1 MQRTRGYSVLN
12 AGNRSLWLVNQLR
25 SLAGPH
31 FPTYLCGNYA
41 LRVLEFTSSDC
52 SKGLYLFQARTLQ
65 GTQPVETGLESSD
78 TLAAAALCSGG
89 SASMSLGS
97 ASGW

>member
-1 MQRTRGYSVLN
+1 MQRNRGYTVLN

-25 SLAGPH
+25 SLALPH
-31 FPTYLCGNYA
+31 FPKCLCVNYA
-41 LRVLEFTSSDC
+41 LRVLEFTSSSDC
-52 SKGLYLFQARTLQ
+52 SKGLYLFQDSPGYTACRNRPGKLRHL
-65 GTQPVETGLESSD
+65 GRGRLVF
-78 TLAAAALCSGG
+78 GG